1 MPRAAL
7 AVVFVAVALDL
18 ASGATAGSPNRP
30 QIRFTP
36 ADQAAAK
43 ASVLRRADL
52 GSSGWSG
59 GPKKPDLSS
68 TLNCPGFH
76 PKQSDLVVT
85 GAAEA
90 DYKHVG
96 LQLQSYAQVLKSRS
110 MVARDWQRTV
120 AAPKAFACLRSMLT
134 KPVPANE
141 RVVSFKRLA
150 FPKLSHF
157 TAAYRTLVDVD
168 AGGQHVLVFVDLV
181 LVGHSRT
188 ELTLNVEAPAAARA
202 GVFQAEVR
210 MARALLAR
218 ARA

>member
-1 MPRAAL
+1 
-7 AVVFVAVALDL
+7 
-18 ASGATAGSPNRP
+18 
-30 QIRFTP
+30 
-36 ADQAAAK
+36 
-43 ASVLRRADL
+43 
-52 GSSGWSG
+52 
-59 GPKKPDLSS
+59 
-68 TLNCPGFH
+68 
-76 PKQSDLVVT
+76 
-85 GAAEA
+85 
-90 DYKHVG
+90 
-96 LQLQSYAQVLKSRS
+96 
-110 MVARDWQRTV
+110 V